1 MHKQMNWSRCIL
13 ICFSLLLLVSCGA
26 RHDAD
31 EKYYLVS
38 ANIQVPYWKSAG
50 EGFIQAASQMKVR
63 AEFAGPDT
71 YDPKAEQAEFERV
84 AKTKP
89 SGILVAPANPE
100 LMRPDIDA
108 AIAAG
113 IPVLT
118 MDADSPTSKRLIF
131 IGTNNYQAGVMGA
144 KVAAKEM
151 HGKGNVIVFT
161 MPGQT
166 NLDDRLRGYRDTF
179 ASSPQIKIVRVVDI
193 AGNPRVAFDAAE
205 QIVGK
210 EKDKVDAF
218 VSLEALSGKEVAE
231 VLDRYNVKGKTV
243 VAMDTDPETLDWIR
257 KGVIAATIAQKPY
270 TMAYVGMTM
279 LDMLHHNPPRS
290 LQEDFPADP
299 CPTVPAFV
307 DTGAALIDKSNV
319 DALLAAP
326 QSHEIIVLIKSA
338 RSHDASR
345 SSSAAVILRPTF
357 FVGRRDPCRILRGA
371 NVSAP
376 YIDRSLGVLGFAAA
390 SAASG

>member
-1 MHKQMNWSRCIL
+1 MHKLMNWSRCIL
-13 ICFSLLLLVSCGA
+13 IGFALLLLVSCGQ

-31 EKYYLVS
+31 EKYFLVS

-71 YDPKAEQAEFERV
+71 YDPKGEQAEFERV
-84 AKTKP
+84 VKTKP

-118 MDADSPTSKRLIF
+118 MDADSPASKRLIF

-151 HGKGNVIVFT
+151 HGKGNVVVFT

-166 NLDDRLRGYRDTF
+166 NLEDRLRGYRDTF
-179 ASSPQIKIVRVVDI
+179 ASSPQIKIARIVDI
-193 AGNPRVAFDAAE
+193 AGNARVAFDTAE

-210 EKDKVDAF
+210 EKDKIDTF
-218 VSLEALSGKEVAE
+218 VCLEALSGKEVAE
-231 VLDRYNVKGKTV
+231 VLDRYNVKGKTI
-243 VAMDTDPETLDWIR
+243 VAMDTDPETLDWIK

-279 LDMLHHNPPRS
+279 LDNLHHNPPRS
-290 LQEDFPADP
+290 LQEDFAADP
-299 CPTVPAFV
+299 LATIPAFI
-307 DTGAALIDKSNV
+307 DTGATLVDRSNV
-319 DALLAAP
+319 DAFLGAP
-326 QSHEIIVLIKSA
+326 QSHK
-338 RSHDASR
+338 
-345 SSSAAVILRPTF
+345 
-357 FVGRRDPCRILRGA
+357 
-371 NVSAP
+371 
-376 YIDRSLGVLGFAAA
+376 
-390 SAASG
+390 

>member
-1 MHKQMNWSRCIL
+1 MTRTILAHYRQVRKLGGGGTHIVDQRLQKNLTRFRMHNQFKWSRCIL
-13 ICFSLLLLVSCGA
+13 ISSALLLLVSCGA

-31 EKYYLVS
+31 EKYVLVS
-38 ANIQVPYWKSAG
+38 ANILVPYWKSAG

-71 YDPKAEQAEFERV
+71 YDPKAEQTEFERV
-84 AKTKP
+84 VKTKP

-100 LMRPDIDA
+100 LMRPEIDA

-131 IGTNNYQAGVMGA
+131 IGTNSYQAGVMGA
-144 KVAAKEM
+144 KVAAREM
-151 HGKGNVIVFT
+151 HGKGNVVVFT

-179 ASSPQIKIVRVVDI
+179 ANSPQIKIVRVVDI

-218 VSLEALSGKEVAE
+218 VCLEALSGKEVAE

-243 VAMDTDPETLDWIR
+243 VAMDTDPETLDWIK

-279 LDMLHHNPPRS
+279 LDVLHHNPPRS
-290 LQEDFPADP
+290 LQADFTADP
-299 CPTVPAFV
+299 MSTVPAFI
-307 DTGAALIDKSNV
+307 DTGAALVDKSNV
-319 DALLAAP
+319 DAFLPAP
-326 QSHEIIVLIKSA
+326 QSHK
-338 RSHDASR
+338 
-345 SSSAAVILRPTF
+345 
-357 FVGRRDPCRILRGA
+357 
-371 NVSAP
+371 
-376 YIDRSLGVLGFAAA
+376 
-390 SAASG
+390 

>member
-13 ICFSLLLLVSCGA
+13 IGFALLLLVSCGQ

-31 EKYYLVS
+31 EKYFLVS

-63 AEFAGPDT
+63 AEVAGPDT

-84 AKTKP
+84 MKTKP

-100 LMRPDIDA
+100 LMRSDIDA

-113 IPVLT
+113 IPVIT

-131 IGTNNYQAGVMGA
+131 IGTNSYQAGVMGA
-144 KVAAKEM
+144 KIAAKEM
-151 HGKGNVIVFT
+151 HGKGNVVVFT

-179 ASSPQIKIVRVVDI
+179 ASSPQIKIVRIVDI
-193 AGNPRVAFDAAE
+193 AGNPRLAFDAAE

-218 VSLEALSGKEVAE
+218 VCLEALAGKEVAE
-231 VLDRYNVKGKTV
+231 VLDRYNVKGKTI
-243 VAMDTDPETLDWIR
+243 VAMDTDPETLDWIK

-279 LDMLHHNPPRS
+279 LDVLRHNPPRS
-290 LQEDFPADP
+290 LQEDFAADP
-299 CPTVPAFV
+299 MSTIPAFI
-307 DTGAALIDKSNV
+307 DTGATLVDKSNV
-319 DALLAAP
+319 DAFLAAP
-326 QSHEIIVLIKSA
+326 QSHK
-338 RSHDASR
+338 
-345 SSSAAVILRPTF
+345 
-357 FVGRRDPCRILRGA
+357 
-371 NVSAP
+371 
-376 YIDRSLGVLGFAAA
+376 
-390 SAASG
+390 